1 MPSHSKVSPE
11 ELEALFPQYEV
22 TPALMSRVETRIRN
36 RCLLVAVFWT
46 FRIFLAVYFP
56 EFVLVTREQNP
67 LLSSDGMEALLLIRI
82 VLLAFG
88 ILIYLWSFFTNYYF
102 RTVNVIALIVVCCL
116 IWSDMEVYVL
126 SSLSD
131 LALPSLGMI
140 AFRFIPLTLLFLN
153 YLDIRK

>member
-11 ELEALFPQYEV
+11 ELDALFPQYEV

-36 RCLLVAVFWT
+36 RCLLIAVFWT

-102 RTVNVIALIVVCCL
+102 RTVNVIALIIVCCL

>member
-1 MPSHSKVSPE
+1 MTNQSKVSPE
-11 ELEALFPQYEV
+11 ELDALFPQYEV

-36 RCLLVAVFWT
+36 RCLLIAVFWT

-102 RTVNVIALIVVCCL
+102 RTANVVALIVVCCL

-131 LALPSLGMI
+131 LALPSLAMI
-140 AFRFIPLTLLFLN
+140 GFRFIPLTLLFLN

>member
-11 ELEALFPQYEV
+11 ELDALFPQYEV

-36 RCLLVAVFWT
+36 RCLLIAVFWT

-102 RTVNVIALIVVCCL
+102 RTVNVIALIIVCCL

-131 LALPSLGMI
+131 LALPSLAMI
-140 AFRFIPLTLLFLN
+140 GFRFIPLTLLFLN

>member
-11 ELEALFPQYEV
+11 ELDALFPQYEV
-22 TPALMSRVETRIRN
+22 TPARMSRVENRIRT
-36 RCLLVAVFWT
+36 RCVFIAVFWA

-102 RTVNVIALIVVCCL
+102 RTINVIALIVVCCL
-116 IWSDMEVYVL
+116 IWSDMEVYIL

-153 YLDIRK
+153 YLDVRK

>member
-11 ELEALFPQYEV
+11 ELDALFPQYEV

-36 RCLLVAVFWT
+36 RCLLIAVFWT
-46 FRIFLAVYFP
+46 FRVFLAVYFP

>member
-11 ELEALFPQYEV
+11 ELDALFPQYEV

-36 RCLLVAVFWT
+36 RCLLIAVFWT

-102 RTVNVIALIVVCCL
+102 RTVNVIALIIVCCL

-153 YLDIRK
+153 YLDVRK

>member
-11 ELEALFPQYEV
+11 ELDALFPQYEV

-46 FRIFLAVYFP
+46 LRIFLAVYFP

-102 RTVNVIALIVVCCL
+102 RTVNVIALIIVCCL

>member
-11 ELEALFPQYEV
+11 ELDALFPQYEV

-36 RCLLVAVFWT
+36 RCLLIAVFWT

-102 RTVNVIALIVVCCL
+102 RSVNVLALVVVCCL

>member
-11 ELEALFPQYEV
+11 ELDALFPQYEV

-36 RCLLVAVFWT
+36 RCLLIAVFWT

-102 RTVNVIALIVVCCL
+102 RTANVVALIVVCCL

>member
-11 ELEALFPQYEV
+11 ELDALFPQYEV
-22 TPALMSRVETRIRN
+22 TPARMSRVENRIRT
-36 RCLLVAVFWT
+36 RCVLIAVFWA

-102 RTVNVIALIVVCCL
+102 RTINVIALIVVCCL
-116 IWSDMEVYVL
+116 IWSDMEVYIL

-153 YLDIRK
+153 YLDVRK

>member
-11 ELEALFPQYEV
+11 ELDALFPQYEV

-36 RCLLVAVFWT
+36 RCLLIAVFWT

>member
-1 MPSHSKVSPE
+1 MPSHSKVSLE
-11 ELEALFPQYEV
+11 ELDALFPQYEV
-22 TPALMSRVETRIRN
+22 TPARMSRVENRIRT
-36 RCLLVAVFWT
+36 RCILIAVFWT
-46 FRIFLAVYFP
+46 LRIFLAVYFP

-67 LLSSDGMEALLLIRI
+67 LLSSDGIETLLLIRI

-102 RTVNVIALIVVCCL
+102 RTINVIALIVVCCL
-116 IWSDMEVYVL
+116 IWSDMEVYIL

-140 AFRFIPLTLLFLN
+140 AFRFIPLTLLSLN

>member
-22 TPALMSRVETRIRN
+22 TPALVSRVETRIRN
-36 RCLLVAVFWT
+36 RCLLIAVLWT

-102 RTVNVIALIVVCCL
+102 RTVNVIALIIVCCL

>member
-11 ELEALFPQYEV
+11 ELDALFPQYEV
-22 TPALMSRVETRIRN
+22 SPQKMSQVEKRIRT
-36 RCLLVAVFWT
+36 RCILIAVFWT

-102 RTVNVIALIVVCCL
+102 RTANVVALIVVCCL

-131 LALPSLGMI
+131 LAAPSLGMI

>member
-11 ELEALFPQYEV
+11 ELDALFPQYEV

>member
-1 MPSHSKVSPE
+1 MTNQSKVSPE
-11 ELEALFPQYEV
+11 ELDALFPQYEV

-36 RCLLVAVFWT
+36 RCLLIAVSWT

-102 RTVNVIALIVVCCL
+102 RTVNVIALIIVCCL

>member
-11 ELEALFPQYEV
+11 ELDALFPQYEV

-36 RCLLVAVFWT
+36 RCLLIAVFWT

-102 RTVNVIALIVVCCL
+102 RTVNVIALIIVCCL

-126 SSLSD
+126 SSLSG
-131 LALPSLGMI
+131 LALPSLVMI
-140 AFRFIPLTLLFLN
+140 GFRFIPLTLLFLN
-153 YLDIRK
+153 YLDVRK

>member
-11 ELEALFPQYEV
+11 ELDALFPQYEV

-36 RCLLVAVFWT
+36 RCLLIAVFWT

-82 VLLAFG
+82 VLLALEYSFIYG
-88 ILIYLWSFFTNYYF
+88 HSLLIIILERLM
-102 RTVNVIALIVVCCL
+102 L
-116 IWSDMEVYVL
+116 
-126 SSLSD
+126 
-131 LALPSLGMI
+131 
-140 AFRFIPLTLLFLN
+140 
-153 YLDIRK
+153 

>member
-1 MPSHSKVSPE
+1 LTNQSKVSPE
-11 ELEALFPQYEV
+11 ELDALFPQYEV

-36 RCLLVAVFWT
+36 RCLLIAVLWT

-102 RTVNVIALIVVCCL
+102 RTINVIALIVVCCL
-116 IWSDMEVYVL
+116 IWSDMEVYIL

-153 YLDIRK
+153 YLDVRK

>member
-11 ELEALFPQYEV
+11 ELDALFPQYEV

-36 RCLLVAVFWT
+36 RCLLIAVFWT
-46 FRIFLAVYFP
+46 FRTFLAVYFP

-102 RTVNVIALIVVCCL
+102 RTVNVIALIIVCCL

>member
-67 LLSSDGMEALLLIRI
+67 LLSSDGMEALLLIRSAI
-82 VLLAFG
+82 FFFG
-88 ILIYLWSFFTNYYF
+88 ILIYLGSFFTNYYF
-102 RTVNVIALIVVCCL
+102 RTVNVLALIVVCCL

-140 AFRFIPLTLLFLN
+140 GFRFIPLTLLFLN

>member
-11 ELEALFPQYEV
+11 ELDALFPQYEV
-22 TPALMSRVETRIRN
+22 TPARMSRVENRIRT
-36 RCLLVAVFWT
+36 RCVLIAVFWA

-67 LLSSDGMEALLLIRI
+67 LLSSAGMEALLLIRI

-102 RTVNVIALIVVCCL
+102 RTINVIALIVVCCL
-116 IWSDMEVYVL
+116 IWSDMEVYIL

-131 LALPSLGMI
+131 LTVPSLGII
-140 AFRFIPLTLLFLN
+140 ALRFIPLTLLFLN
-153 YLDIRK
+153 YLDVRK

>member
-1 MPSHSKVSPE
+1 MTNQSKVSPE
-11 ELEALFPQYEV
+11 ELDALFPQYEV

-36 RCLLVAVFWT
+36 RCLLIAVLWT

-102 RTVNVIALIVVCCL
+102 RTVNVIALIIVCCL

-131 LALPSLGMI
+131 LALPSLAMI
-140 AFRFIPLTLLFLN
+140 GFRFIPLTLLFLN
-153 YLDIRK
+153 YLDVRK

>member
-1 MPSHSKVSPE
+1 MTNQSKVSPE
-11 ELEALFPQYEV
+11 ELDALFPQYEV
-22 TPALMSRVETRIRN
+22 TPARMSRVENRIRT
-36 RCLLVAVFWT
+36 RCILIAVFWA

-102 RTVNVIALIVVCCL
+102 RTINVIALIVVCCL
-116 IWSDMEVYVL
+116 IWSDMEVYIL

-153 YLDIRK
+153 YLDVRK

>member
-102 RTVNVIALIVVCCL
+102 RSVNVLALIVVCCL
-116 IWSDMEVYVL
+116 IWSDMEVYVI
-126 SSLSD
+126 SSVND
-131 LALPSLGMI
+131 LALPSLAMI

>member
-1 MPSHSKVSPE
+1 MTNQSKVSPE
-11 ELEALFPQYEV
+11 ELDALFPQYEV

-36 RCLLVAVFWT
+36 RCLLIAVFWT

-67 LLSSDGMEALLLIRI
+67 LLSSDGMEALLLIRT

>member
-11 ELEALFPQYEV
+11 ELDALFPQYEV
-22 TPALMSRVETRIRN
+22 TPALMSQVEKRIRT
-36 RCLLVAVFWT
+36 RCILIAVFWT
-46 FRIFLAVYFP
+46 FRVFLAVYFP

-102 RTVNVIALIVVCCL
+102 RTINVIALIVVCCL
-116 IWSDMEVYVL
+116 IWSDMEVYIL

>member
-1 MPSHSKVSPE
+1 MTNQSKVSPE
-11 ELEALFPQYEV
+11 ELDALFPQYEV

-36 RCLLVAVFWT
+36 RCLLIAVFWT
-46 FRIFLAVYFP
+46 FRVFLAVYFP

-102 RTVNVIALIVVCCL
+102 RTVNVIALIIVCCL

>member
-11 ELEALFPQYEV
+11 ELDALFPQYEV
-22 TPALMSRVETRIRN
+22 TPALMSQVEKRIRT
-36 RCLLVAVFWT
+36 RCILIAVLWT

-102 RTVNVIALIVVCCL
+102 RTINVIALIVVCCL
-116 IWSDMEVYVL
+116 IWSDMEVYIL

>member
-1 MPSHSKVSPE
+1 MTNQSKVSPE
-11 ELEALFPQYEV
+11 ELDALFPQYEV

-36 RCLLVAVFWT
+36 RCLLIAVFWT

-102 RTVNVIALIVVCCL
+102 RTVNVIALIIVCCL

-131 LALPSLGMI
+131 LALPSLAMI
-140 AFRFIPLTLLFLN
+140 GFRFIPLTLLFLN
-153 YLDIRK
+153 YLDVRK

>member
-11 ELEALFPQYEV
+11 ELDALFPQYEV

-36 RCLLVAVFWT
+36 RCLLIAVFWT

-131 LALPSLGMI
+131 LALPSLAMI
-140 AFRFIPLTLLFLN
+140 GFRFIPLTLLFLN

>member
-11 ELEALFPQYEV
+11 ELDALFPQYEV

-46 FRIFLAVYFP
+46 LRIVLAVYFP

-67 LLSSDGMEALLLIRI
+67 LLSSDGIETLLLIRSVI
-82 VLLAFG
+82 FFFG
-88 ILIYLWSFFTNYYF
+88 ILIYLGSFFTNYYF
-102 RTVNVIALIVVCCL
+102 RTVNVIALIIVCCL

>member
-1 MPSHSKVSPE
+1 MSSHSKVSSE

-22 TPALMSRVETRIRN
+22 TPEKMSQVEQRIRT
-36 RCLLVAVFWT
+36 RCLLISVFWLL
-46 FRIFLAVYFP
+46 RIFLAVYFP
-56 EFVLVTREQNP
+56 EFILVTREENP

-82 VLLAFG
+82 VLLVFG

-102 RTVNVIALIVVCCL
+102 RTVNVAALIIVCCL
-116 IWSDMEVYVL
+116 IWSDMEVYII
-126 SSLSD
+126 SSISD

-140 AFRFIPLTLLFLN
+140 MMRFIPLTLLLLN

>member
-67 LLSSDGMEALLLIRI
+67 LLSSDGMEALLLIRSAI
-82 VLLAFG
+82 FFFG
-88 ILIYLWSFFTNYYF
+88 ILIYLGSFFTNYYF
-102 RTVNVIALIVVCCL
+102 RTVNVLALIVVCCL
-116 IWSDMEVYVL
+116 I
-126 SSLSD
+126 
-131 LALPSLGMI
+131 
-140 AFRFIPLTLLFLN
+140 
-153 YLDIRK
+153 

>member
-1 MPSHSKVSPE
+1 MTNQSKVSPE
-11 ELEALFPQYEV
+11 ELDALFPQYEV

-36 RCLLVAVFWT
+36 RCLLIAVFWT

-56 EFVLVTREQNP
+56 EFVLVAREQNP

-102 RTVNVIALIVVCCL
+102 RTVNVIALIIVCCL

-131 LALPSLGMI
+131 LALPSLAMI
-140 AFRFIPLTLLFLN
+140 GFRFIPLTLLFLN
-153 YLDIRK
+153 YLDVRK